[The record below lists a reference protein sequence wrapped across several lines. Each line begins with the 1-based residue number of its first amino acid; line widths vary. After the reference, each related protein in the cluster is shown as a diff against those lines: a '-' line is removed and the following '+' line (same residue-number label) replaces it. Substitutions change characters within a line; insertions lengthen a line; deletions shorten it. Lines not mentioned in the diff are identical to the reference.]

1 MAYVAMILFV
11 IVILFV
17 AGRSP
22 LKRPRPIPT
31 ISNPVL
37 GVLNLIGLAAE
48 TDVTADLEQLTE
60 YFSEVRQA
68 DDVPPRCDVLLL
80 YCNINSAGVVIG
92 STQRLGEIIRDAGAV
107 VAVVA
112 TSNDGADYRAAGP
125 LPGTANLVMT
135 IDRRG
140 PLLASMLAQLFAQM
154 KNGVS
159 MGMAWVNLAPQYEGA
174 PEHKDLPATIC
185 AFEYGHIAFR

>member
-1 MAYVAMILFV
+1 MAYLAMILFV
-11 IVILFV
+11 VVLLIV
-17 AGRSP
+17 AARSP
-22 LKRPRPIPT
+22 LKRRRPIPT

-37 GVLNLIGLAAE
+37 GVLNLIGPSAE
-48 TDVTADLEQLTE
+48 TDVKADLEQLTQ

-68 DDVPPRCDVLLL
+68 YDAPPSCDVLLL

-92 STQRLGEIIRDAGAV
+92 STQRLGEIIRDAGAA

-112 TSNDGADYRAAGP
+112 TNNDLGDYVAAG
-125 LPGTANLVMT
+125 LPGTANFIMT

-154 KNGVS
+154 KSGVS
-159 MGMAWVNLAPQYEGA
+159 MGIAWVNLAPQYPGA
-174 PEHKDLPATIC
+174 VHSDGPKL
-185 AFEYGHIAFR
+185 FGVFGYGQIAFR

>member
-1 MAYVAMILFV
+1 MAYLAMILFLV
-11 IVILFV
+11 VLLIV
-17 AGRSP
+17 AARSP
-22 LKRPRPIPT
+22 LKRRRPIPT

-37 GVLNLIGLAAE
+37 GVLNLIGPSAE
-48 TDVTADLEQLTE
+48 TDLKADLEQLTQ

-68 DDVPPRCDVLLL
+68 YDVPPSCDVLLL

-112 TSNDGADYRAAGP
+112 TNNDAEDYVAAGP
-125 LPGTANLVMT
+125 LPAANLVMT
-135 IDRRG
+135 INRRG

-154 KNGVS
+154 KSGVS
-159 MGMAWVNLAPQYEGA
+159 MGMAWVNLAPQSPGA
-174 PEHKDLPATIC
+174 EHKDLPGAIC
-185 AFEYGHIAFR
+185 ALDYGQIAFR

>member
-1 MAYVAMILFV
+1 MAYLAMILFV
-11 IVILFV
+11 VVLLIVM
-17 AGRSP
+17 GRNP
-22 LKRPRPIPT
+22 LKTRRPIPT

-37 GVLNLIGLAAE
+37 GVLNLIGPSAE
-48 TDVTADLEQLTE
+48 TDVKADLEQLTQ

-68 DDVPPRCDVLLL
+68 YDVPPCCDVLLL

-92 STQRLGEIIRDAGAV
+92 SMQRLGEIVRDAGAV

-112 TSNDGADYRAAGP
+112 TNNDAEDYQAAGP
-125 LPGTANLVMT
+125 LSGTANLVMT

-154 KNGVS
+154 KSGVS
-159 MGMAWVNLAPQYEGA
+159 MGIAWINLGPQVPGA
-174 PEHKDLPATIC
+174 AEHKDLPGAIC
-185 AFEYGHIAFR
+185 ALGYGQITFR

>member
-1 MAYVAMILFV
+1 MAYLAMILFV
-11 IVILFV
+11 VVLLIV
-17 AGRSP
+17 AARSS
-22 LKRPRPIPT
+22 LKRHRPIPT

-37 GVLNLIGLAAE
+37 GVLNLIGPSAE
-48 TDVTADLEQLTE
+48 TDLKADLEQLTQ

-68 DDVPPRCDVLLL
+68 DNDPPCCDVLLL

-112 TSNDGADYRAAGP
+112 TNNDAEDYVAAGP

-135 IDRRG
+135 INRRG
-140 PLLASMLAQLFAQM
+140 SLLASMLAQLFAQM
-154 KNGVS
+154 KSGVS
-159 MGMAWVNLAPQYEGA
+159 MGIAWVNLAPQYPGA
-174 PEHKDLPATIC
+174 EHKDLPGAIC
-185 AFEYGHIAFR
+185 ALDYGQIAFR